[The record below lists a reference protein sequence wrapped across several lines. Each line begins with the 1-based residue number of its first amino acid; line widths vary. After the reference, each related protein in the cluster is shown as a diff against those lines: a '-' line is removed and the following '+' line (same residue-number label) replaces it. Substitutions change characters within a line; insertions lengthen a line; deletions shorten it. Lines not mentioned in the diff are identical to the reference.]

1 MSFRL
6 LLLVATLASLLAGCV
21 STGSDDSLERMQ
33 RNHSAAL
40 QTTA

>member
-6 LLLVATLASLLAGCV
+6 ALVCIALAALLAGCV
-21 STGSDDSLERMQ
+21 STSNDDSLERMQ